1 MLPNHFNVWFVTKK
15 VCDKDFEK
23 IVSAYDLE
31 HYFEDCW
38 NYSQQAF
45 IDSEMNQTKEVIE
58 DLEGDKED
66 LEWDNK
72 VLENDVSE
80 RDAVIASLLSEIC
93 DLKQKINDK

>member
-1 MLPNHFNVWFVTKK
+1 MLPNHFYVWFVTKK
-15 VCDKDFEK
+15 VCDKDFAK
-23 IVSAYDLE
+23 IVSTYDLE

-45 IDSEMNQTKEVIE
+45 IDSEMNQTKDVIE
-58 DLEGDKED
+58 DLEWDKED

-72 VLENDVSE
+72 ELENDVSE